1 MKELKSREGYYL
13 TQANEVGENRIFIT
27 AIKGMNVNEAD
38 WREATQ
44 EEKDAFEKEM
54 EEKAEKA
61 EE

>member
-13 TQANEVGENRIFIT
+13 TQANEVDENRIYIT
-27 AIKGMNVNEAD
+27 AIKGENVKESD
-38 WREATQ
+38 WREATL
-44 EEKDAFEKEM
+44 EEKEAYEKAQ